1 MLCDMGKVDKDDG
14 YTLPSKEKK
23 RKWIYAK
30 KPSGK
35 YYNYRQLVGYSLLFF
50 LFAAPFIKINGNPLL
65 MFNII
70 ERKFSIFGNV
80 FFPQDLHI
88 FVFGMLIILVCIV
101 LFTAIF
107 GRVWCGWTCPQTIF
121 MELVFRRIEYIIEGD
136 WTQQRRLNEGPNT
149 DLRAWKKLLKHAIF
163 LLISFFISNVFLA
176 YIIGVDA
183 LYKIITDPI
192 EEHIVG
198 LISIVVFTLV
208 FYAVFAYVREIVC
221 TTICPYGRLQ
231 GVMLDD
237 QSTTV
242 AYNVKRGEPRGKQ
255 RKGVDNS
262 GKGDCVDCELCVH
275 VCPTGIDIRNGIQL
289 ECVSCTA
296 CIDACDAV
304 MEKINKPGGL
314 IGFYSLGE
322 IEGKNNFKRN
332 RTRHIIYGVILVFLI
347 GVFGFMVVTRSEI
360 GGSLL
365 RATGTSYQ
373 FRPDGT
379 VSNLYTLELLNK
391 SGRAIDFQI
400 VPVDANM
407 EIELVN
413 KISTLD
419 KDGSA
424 KLSFFL
430 IGNRKDI
437 QSYKTSVKVNIESN
451 GKVVE
456 TMKTTFIAPPEN

>member
-1 MLCDMGKVDKDDG
+1 MGAVDNKDG
-14 YTLPSKEKK
+14 YTLPSNEKK

-35 YYNYRQLVGYSLLFF
+35 LYNYRQIVGYGLLLF
-50 LFAAPFIKINGNPLL
+50 LVIAPFLKINGNPFL
-65 MFNII
+65 MFNIV

-88 FVFGMLIILVCIV
+88 FVFGMLIIMVCIV

-121 MELVFRRIEYIIEGD
+121 MELVFRRIEYLIEGD
-136 WTQQRRLNEGPNT
+136 WIQQRRLNEGPNT
-149 DLRAWKKLLKHAIF
+149 DARAWKKLLKHTIF
-163 LLISFFISNVFLA
+163 LFISFVISNIFLA
-176 YIIGVDA
+176 YIIGVEA
-183 LYKIITDPI
+183 LYEIITAPI
-192 EEHIVG
+192 EEHRVG

-231 GVMLDD
+231 GVLLDD

-242 AYNVKRGEPRGKQ
+242 AYNEKRGEPRGKQ
-255 RKGVDNS
+255 RKGVSDLE
-262 GKGDCVDCELCVH
+262 KGDCVDCELCVH
-275 VCPTGIDIRNGIQL
+275 VCPTGIDIRQGIQL

-304 MEKINKPGGL
+304 MDKINKPRGL

-322 IEGKNNFKRN
+322 IEGKGEFKRN
-332 RTRHIIYGVILVFLI
+332 RTRHAIYGVILVFLI
-347 GVFGFMVVTRSEI
+347 GVFGYMIFTRSDI

-365 RATGTSYQ
+365 RATGSSYQ
-373 FRPDGT
+373 LRPDGT

-391 SGRAIDFQI
+391 SGREIDFEI
-400 VPVDANM
+400 VPATADM
-407 EIELVN
+407 DIQLVN
-413 KISTLD
+413 NISTLN

-424 KLSFFL
+424 KLSFFM
-430 IGNRKDI
+430 IADRKDI
-437 QSYKTSVKVNIESN
+437 DSYKTPVKVHILSD
-451 GKVVE
+451 GKIVE
-456 TMKTTFIAPPEN
+456 TMKTTFIAPPGNDNEI